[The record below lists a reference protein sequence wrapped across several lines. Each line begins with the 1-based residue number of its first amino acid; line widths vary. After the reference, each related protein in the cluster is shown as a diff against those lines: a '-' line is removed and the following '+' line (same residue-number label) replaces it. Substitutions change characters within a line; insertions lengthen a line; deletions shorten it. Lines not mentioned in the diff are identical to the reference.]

1 MNEWNLKFS
10 DNYMT
15 TKSLNRIFEDQRKFE
30 KNAEKSIKQ
39 INAILEEWKDLYVQ
53 KHDMEY
59 ELKRFAEVEA
69 VQELE
74 VKMKQLPTE
83 AGIDQRFKAVKEKMQ
98 EH

>member
-1 MNEWNLKFS
+1 M
-10 DNYMT
+10 
-15 TKSLNRIFEDQRKFE
+15 
-30 KNAEKSIKQ
+30 
-39 INAILEEWKDLYVQ
+39 Q

-74 VKMKQLPTE
+74 AKMKQLPTE